1 MFNSNKFKYL
11 KKIKSK
17 TKKLNSKLKK
27 LITIF
32 VFLIV
37 LFFILNKK
45 KTISNND
52 NKKFKKKSNT
62 KIAMCVISK
71 TENKY
76 IKYFLKHYIKL
87 GFDHIYLYDNNDIE
101 EEEPINS

>member
-1 MFNSNKFKYL
+1 
-11 KKIKSK
+11 
-17 TKKLNSKLKK
+17 
-27 LITIF
+27 
-32 VFLIV
+32 
-37 LFFILNKK
+37 
-45 KTISNND
+45 
-52 NKKFKKKSNT
+52 
-62 KIAMCVISK
+62 MCVISK

>member
-1 MFNSNKFKYL
+1 MKIILIKNVQFKYL

-45 KTISNND
+45 K
-52 NKKFKKKSNT
+52 
-62 KIAMCVISK
+62 
-71 TENKY
+71 
-76 IKYFLKHYIKL
+76 
-87 GFDHIYLYDNNDIE
+87 HIE
-101 EEEPINS
+101 Q